1 MKLEVMLGAPVVLH
15 LPTNDRLQRS
25 VPVPGKD
32 QVVLEGVTAG
42 PTGQLS
48 FPTLQ

>member
-1 MKLEVMLGAPVVLH
+1 MLGAPVVSH
-15 LPTNDRLQRS
+15 LPTNDRLRRS

-32 QVVLEGVTAG
+32 QIVLAGVAAG